1 MITPT
6 RAAIATGIALAALA
20 TPANADANAPLILHA
35 IGSPTVRTYNVTPE
49 CHAGAGTTTN
59 FNEITYVVQGSA
71 TSYSTN
77 GSLPIATGV
86 SCWIVDLRTNVV
98 YGPLSLALLGGQ
110 TIVAGTLTIPLNSLP
125 KLCARG
131 NALFTDNGTVTATTA
146 GC

>member
-1 MITPT
+1 MITRA
-6 RAAIATGIALAALA
+6 RAAVAISAAVATASLAA
-20 TPANADANAPLILHA
+20 PADANAPLILHA

-49 CHAGAGTTTN
+49 CHASAGTTTN

-77 GSLPIATGV
+77 GSLPIATGI

-98 YGPLSLALLGGQ
+98 YGPLSLALPGGNAV
-110 TIVAGTLTIPLNSLP
+110 VAGTLTIPLSSLP

-131 NALFTDNGTVTATTA
+131 NAIFTDNGTVSATG